1 MITIPDIGTYDSAK
15 PLHEQEQAVQDYI
28 YGIMATEPARC
39 EGCETRPTPKH
50 DGTPLERFRWRIWE
64 DVEKGIELR
73 QERIYNYSAMQN
85 PRAFMAGY
93 DGQLIINEIQE

>member
-1 MITIPDIGTYDSAK
+1 MITIPNIGTYDSAK

-28 YGIMATEPARC
+28 YGIMATEPTRC

-64 DVEKGIELR
+64 DEEKGIELR
-73 QERIYNYSAMQN
+73 QERLYNNTAMSN
-85 PRAFMAGY
+85 SSNFFAGR
-93 DGQLIINEIQE
+93 DGQLIINGI